1 MAGNTVDLPQQFQ
14 GSSPGVSM
22 VGSNTRVK
30 GQPGFLGTMSDQLI
44 LGDGTGTWVVPNTR
58 TRILGVFMVSA
69 SCQGIEIPSAQP
81 APPVPI
87 MVVTGDASIRS
98 L

>member
-1 MAGNTVDLPQQFQ
+1 
-14 GSSPGVSM
+14 
-22 VGSNTRVK
+22 
-30 GQPGFLGTMSDQLI
+30 
-44 LGDGTGTWVVPNTR
+44 VVPNTR

>member
-1 MAGNTVDLPQQFQ
+1 LADTL
-14 GSSPGVSM
+14 
-22 VGSNTRVK
+22 
-30 GQPGFLGTMSDQLI
+30 L

-69 SCQGIEIPSAQP
+69 SGQGIEIPSAQP

-87 MVVTGDASIRS
+87 VVTTGDARIRS